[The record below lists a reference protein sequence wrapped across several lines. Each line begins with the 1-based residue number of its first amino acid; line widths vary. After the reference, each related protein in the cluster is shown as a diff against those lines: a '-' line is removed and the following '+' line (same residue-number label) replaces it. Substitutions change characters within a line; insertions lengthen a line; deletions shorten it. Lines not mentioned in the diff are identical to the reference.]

1 MKEMFGLVEF
11 LFIKAKM
18 LKLQF
23 HGTGDACKYVQE
35 KSDQIRKIGHAFH
48 ATKALHFIRLDD
60 FQPLAEKQ
68 RNWETYTGRLWL
80 GEV

>member
-48 ATKALHFIRLDD
+48 ATSLHPSR
-60 FQPLAEKQ
+60 
-68 RNWETYTGRLWL
+68 
-80 GEV
+80 